1 MTRRVY
7 IEKILRQIYGDF
19 PNDDSSIT
27 FNLVNV
33 WCNEGVALAAKQN
46 QKDNISI
53 DGISYV
59 NNSFYTTYKG
69 IAVTPDEQSTWKVA
83 LPEMPIGIGRNEGIS
98 VFQLKDANGQLTLP
112 FIPISESQRTYFQT
126 MRPIPNKI
134 LYTYRGKDIY
144 IYSTLILTPY
154 TASVTMIS
162 GGDFNNL
169 DSELN
174 VPQDYMPV
182 IDAYVG
188 KMLMQERFSPQ
199 DLANDGTDLPTTAVT
214 R

>member
-1 MTRRVY
+1 MTRRTY
-7 IEKILRQIYGDF
+7 IEKILRNIYGDF

-27 FNLVNV
+27 FNLVNI
-33 WCNEGVALAAKQN
+33 WLNEGIGLAVRQN

-59 NNSFYTTYKG
+59 NNSFYTTYKNRS
-69 IAVTPDEQSTWKVA
+69 ITQDENLIWKIT
-83 LPEMPIGIGRNEGIS
+83 LPEIPIAIGRNEGIS
-98 VFQLKDANGQLTLP
+98 VLQIKDSNGQLTLP
-112 FIPISESQRTYFQT
+112 LIPLSENQRGYYQT

-134 LYTYRGKDIY
+134 LYYYEGLFVY
-144 IYSTLILTPY
+144 VVSTLLLNLY

-162 GGDFNNL
+162 GGDFTNL

-188 KMLMQERFSPQ
+188 KMLMQERFVPQ
-199 DLANDGTDLPTTAVT
+199 DLADDGVDIPTTAGK
-214 R
+214 